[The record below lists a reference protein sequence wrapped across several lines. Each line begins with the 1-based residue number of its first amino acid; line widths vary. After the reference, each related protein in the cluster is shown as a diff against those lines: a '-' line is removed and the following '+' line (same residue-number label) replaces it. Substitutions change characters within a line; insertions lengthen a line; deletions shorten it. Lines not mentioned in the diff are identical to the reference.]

1 LNGININII
10 TPLIILD
17 RLNRHGQE
25 GAQCQGAAESAN
37 HCRQLGREEGRVS
50 ENPNISNPHFYPTN
64 PLQIQIDVDAVAGG
78 SQAGYDEAN
87 ALVLPSEKRATKIK
101 VDKVQHVKILTKK
114 QRKHLQAIVD
124 KKKKKEGVGFSH

>member
-1 LNGININII
+1 MGKKVHNAKARQNPQTIVDN
-10 TPLIILD
+10 
-17 RLNRHGQE
+17 
-25 GAQCQGAAESAN
+25 SAVKKVGYPKFQKS
-37 HCRQLGREEGRVS
+37 RTRFS
-50 ENPNISNPHFYPTN
+50 YPTN
-64 PLQIQIDVDAVAGG
+64 LLQIQIDVDAVAGG